1 MRPGIA
7 ALPDVRLAYLDT
19 GGPGAPVVLLHPGTG
34 SMAVWEHQL
43 PALAAAGFRAVAYS
57 RRGHLGSDPGP
68 AESPGTGSGDLA
80 ALLDALGLGRA
91 HLVGAA
97 AGGMVALDFA
107 LGHPARVATLT
118 LACTI
123 FGLTDPAY
131 VAASEALRPP
141 GFAAM
146 PSAFRELGPSYRFAD
161 PAGVARWLA
170 LEHAA
175 IPGPRIRQPPAN
187 RVTLAALAALDM
199 PCLLLTGDADLWAPP
214 PVQRMVAAHLRHAET
229 RVIAEAGHAA
239 QWEQPAAFNAALLD
253 FLGRHRRDGMG

>member
-1 MRPGIA
+1 MIEGIA
-7 ALPDVRLAYLDT
+7 PLPDVRLAYLDT
-19 GGPGAPVVLLHPGTG
+19 GGTGEAVALLHAGTG
-34 SMAVWEHQL
+34 SKAVWEKQL
-43 PALAAAGFRAVAYS
+43 PALAAAGFRAIAPS

-68 AESPGTGSGDLA
+68 EDAPGTGSGDLA
-80 ALLDALGLGRA
+80 ALLDHLGIERC
-91 HLVGAA
+91 HVVGTA

-107 LGHPARVATLT
+107 LSHPARAVTLT

-146 PSAFRELGPSYRFAD
+146 PADFRELGPSYRFAD
-161 PAGVARWLA
+161 PDGAARWLA

-175 IPGPRIRQPPAN
+175 IPGRRVRQPAASQ
-187 RVTLAALAALDM
+187 VTLAALGLLAM

-214 PVQRMVAAHLRHAET
+214 AVQRMVAGHIPRCDTA
-229 RVIAEAGHAA
+229 VIAEAGHSAH
-239 QWEQPAAFNAALLD
+239 WEQPAAFNAALLR
-253 FLGRHRRDGMG
+253 FLHANRGTAG

>member
-1 MRPGIA
+1 MIEGLA

-19 GGPGAPVVLLHPGTG
+19 GGPGEVVVLLHPGSG
-34 SMAVWEHQL
+34 SKAVWEHQL
-43 PALAAAGFRAVAYS
+43 PALAAAGFRAIAPS

-68 AESPGTGSGDLA
+68 EHAPGTGSGDLA
-80 ALLDALGLGRA
+80 ALLDHLGIARC
-91 HLVGAA
+91 HVVGTA

-107 LGHPARVATLT
+107 LAHPPRAITLT

-123 FGLTDPAY
+123 FGLTDPDY

-146 PSAFRELGPSYRFAD
+146 PAGFRELGPSYRFAD

-175 IPGPRIRQPPAN
+175 IPGRRVRQPAAAEMT
-187 RVTLAALAALDM
+187 RAALARLEL
-199 PCLLLTGDADLWAPP
+199 PCLLMTGDADLWAPP
-214 PVQRMVAAHLRHAET
+214 AVQRMVARHLRRAET
-229 RVIAEAGHAA
+229 RVIAEAGHSAH
-239 QWEQPAAFNAALLD
+239 WEQPAAFNAALLD
-253 FLGRHRRDGMG
+253 FLARHAGRPPA